1 MGSATD
7 TDGQPKFIG
16 PAATILPYLP
26 RYAISMTLA
35 EIRTFFFQSCHG
47 FSVMYEVLA
56 SPDGEKF
63 RNECKEAGKWIC
75 AWTVN
80 GREEMRECAR
90 WGVRS
95 VISDKPDRWREV
107 KAEVSVILRHGLD

>member
-1 MGSATD
+1 
-7 TDGQPKFIG
+7 
-16 PAATILPYLP
+16 
-26 RYAISMTLA
+26 
-35 EIRTFFFQSCHG
+35 
-47 FSVMYEVLA
+47 
-56 SPDGEKF
+56 
-63 RNECKEAGKWIC
+63 
-75 AWTVN
+75 VN